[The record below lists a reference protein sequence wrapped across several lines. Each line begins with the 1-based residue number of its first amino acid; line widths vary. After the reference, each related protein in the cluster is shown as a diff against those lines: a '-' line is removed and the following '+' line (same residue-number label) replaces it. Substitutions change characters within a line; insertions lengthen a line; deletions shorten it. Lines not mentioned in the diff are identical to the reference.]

1 MTRALKAA
9 PKHTHAF
16 ARGEHVQQP
25 KHTLPLAS
33 LKEHKSKQHK
43 LSRKEQPM
51 AEETTQEAPPAEAVP
66 QEGVEPLTAPVSGS
80 AIVGTTTLA
89 AIFPL
94 IWTPTL
100 GPNAGTVAYRW
111 SDDYGGVRTIQ
122 AYYADGS
129 YMNLVSEA
137 RAAGGTT
144 FART

>member
-33 LKEHKSKQHK
+33 LKEHKPKQHK
-43 LSRKEQPM
+43 LSRKEKPM
-51 AEETTQEAPPAEAVP
+51 AEETTQEAAPAAA

-94 IWTPTL
+94 IWTPTA
-100 GPNAGTVAYRW
+100 GPNAGTLAYRW

>member
-1 MTRALKAA
+1 
-9 PKHTHAF
+9 
-16 ARGEHVQQP
+16 
-25 KHTLPLAS
+25 
-33 LKEHKSKQHK
+33 
-43 LSRKEQPM
+43 M
-51 AEETTQEAPPAEAVP
+51 AEEQVQEAAPAETPPPEAAP
-66 QEGVEPLTAPVSGS
+66 QEGVEVQSAPVTGT

-100 GPNAGTVAYRW
+100 GPNAGTVAYKW
-111 SDDYGGVRTIQ
+111 TDDYGGVRTIQ

>member
-1 MTRALKAA
+1 
-9 PKHTHAF
+9 
-16 ARGEHVQQP
+16 
-25 KHTLPLAS
+25 
-33 LKEHKSKQHK
+33 
-43 LSRKEQPM
+43 M

>member
-1 MTRALKAA
+1 
-9 PKHTHAF
+9 
-16 ARGEHVQQP
+16 
-25 KHTLPLAS
+25 
-33 LKEHKSKQHK
+33 
-43 LSRKEQPM
+43 M
-51 AEETTQEAPPAEAVP
+51 AEEAAQESPPAEVAP
-66 QEGVEPLTAPVSGS
+66 QEGVEVQSAPASGS

-94 IWTPTL
+94 IWTPTP
-100 GPNAGTVAYRW
+100 GPNAGTLNYRW

-129 YMNLVSEA
+129 IMTLVSEA